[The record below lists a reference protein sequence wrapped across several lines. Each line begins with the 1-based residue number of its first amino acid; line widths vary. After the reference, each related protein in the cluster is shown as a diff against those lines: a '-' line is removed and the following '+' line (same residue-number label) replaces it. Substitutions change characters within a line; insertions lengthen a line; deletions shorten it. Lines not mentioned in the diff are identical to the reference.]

1 MDGFVIALALLWV
14 LVIVLAIT
22 VFALARQVG
31 ILYERIAP
39 MGALIT
45 DSGPNVGETAPRFDL
60 AALDGRSVAIGA
72 NGARSQ
78 LIFFVS
84 PTCPV
89 CKKLLP
95 ILASVRTA
103 ERAWLDVVLASDGE
117 VAEHRA
123 FVKQRRL
130 EDFPYVL
137 SKDLGLAFR
146 VSRLPYAALLDGSG
160 VVKAKGLINNRE
172 QLESLFN
179 ARDLGV
185 ASVQAYLDIASHH
198 AHQAH

>member
-1 MDGFVIALALLWV
+1 MDGLVVAFGLLWV
-14 LVIVLAIT
+14 LVIGLSIA

-45 DSGPNVGETAPRFDL
+45 DSGPAVGQPVARFDL
-60 AALDGRSVAIGA
+60 HALDGRAVAIGA
-72 NGARSQ
+72 AGARSQ
-78 LIFFVS
+78 LVFFLS
-84 PTCPV
+84 PSCPV

-95 ILASVRTA
+95 ILASVAAA
-103 ERAWLDVVLASDGE
+103 EHSWLDIVLASDGE
-117 VAEHRA
+117 PAEHQA

-130 EDFPYVL
+130 EKFRYVL
-137 SKDLGLAFR
+137 SRELGLAFR
-146 VSRLPYAALLDGSG
+146 VSRLPYAALIDGAG
-160 VVKAKGLINNRE
+160 VVRAKGLINNRE

-185 ASVQAYLDIASHH
+185 ASVQAYIDV
-198 AHQAH
+198 AHPAH

>member
-1 MDGFVIALALLWV
+1 MDGFMVAFVLLWLLVIALA
-14 LVIVLAIT
+14 IA

-39 MGALIT
+39 MGALMT
-45 DSGPNVGETAPRFDL
+45 DSGPKVGEDVPPFDL
-60 AALDGRSVAIGA
+60 TTIDGRPIAIGA
-72 NGARSQ
+72 AGTRSQ
-78 LIFFVS
+78 LIFFLS

-95 ILASVRTA
+95 ILSSVALA
-103 ERAWLDVVLASDGE
+103 EKSWLDIVLASDGE
-117 VAEHRA
+117 IAEHTA
-123 FVKQRRL
+123 FVARRDL
-130 EDFPYVL
+130 TNFPYVL
-137 SKDLGLAFR
+137 SRELGLAFR
-146 VSRLPYAALLDGSG
+146 VSRLPYGVLIDGSG

-185 ASVQAYLDIASHH
+185 ASVQSHLKLTIAARRPS
-198 AHQAH
+198 

>member
-1 MDGFVIALALLWV
+1 MDGFVVAFGLLWV
-14 LVIVLAIT
+14 LVIALAIA

-31 ILYERIAP
+31 ILFERIAP

-45 DSGPNVGETAPRFDL
+45 DSGPNVGEKVARFDL
-60 AALDGRSVAIGA
+60 TALDGRAVTVGA
-72 NGARSQ
+72 AGARSQ
-78 LIFFVS
+78 LVFFLS

-95 ILASVRTA
+95 ILSSVSAA
-103 ERAWLDVVLASDGE
+103 ESAWLDIILASDGE
-117 VAEHRA
+117 LAEHQT

-130 EDFPYVL
+130 EKFPYLL
-137 SKDLGLAFR
+137 SRELGLAFR
-146 VSRLPYAALLDGSG
+146 VSRLPYAALIDGSG
-160 VVKAKGLINNRE
+160 VVRAKGLINNRE

-185 ASVQAYLDIASHH
+185 ASVQSYLDVART
-198 AHQAH
+198 AH

>member
-1 MDGFVIALALLWV
+1 MDGLVVAFVLLWILVTALAV
-14 LVIVLAIT
+14 A

-39 MGALIT
+39 MGALMT
-45 DSGPNVGETAPRFDL
+45 NSGPNVGETVRRFDL
-60 AALDGRSVAIGA
+60 AALDGKPVTIGA
-72 NGARSQ
+72 SGARTQ
-78 LIFFVS
+78 LLFFLS

-95 ILASVRTA
+95 ILSSVAAA
-103 ERAWLDVVLASDGE
+103 EKSWLDIVLASDGDA
-117 VAEHRA
+117 AEHRA

-130 EDFPYVL
+130 DNFPYVL
-137 SKDLGLAFR
+137 SRDLGLTFR
-146 VSRLPYAALLDGSG
+146 VSRLPYAALIDGAG
-160 VVKAKGLINNRE
+160 VVRAKGLINNRE

-185 ASVQAYLDIASHH
+185 ASVQSYLNVAGTGT
-198 AHQAH
+198 

>member
-1 MDGFVIALALLWV
+1 MDGLVVALALLWV
-14 LVIVLAIT
+14 LVVVLAIT

-45 DSGPNVGETAPRFDL
+45 DSGPNVGETTPRFDL
-60 AALDGRSVAIGA
+60 AALDGRTVSIGA

-78 LIFFVS
+78 LVFFVS

-95 ILASVRTA
+95 ILASVRAA
-103 ERAWLDVVLASDGE
+103 ESSWLDVVLASDGE
-117 VAEHRA
+117 AAEHKA

-130 EDFPYVL
+130 EHFPYVL

-179 ARDLGV
+179 ARELGV
-185 ASVQAYLDIASHH
+185 ASVQSYLDLASH
-198 AHQAH
+198 AH